1 MRKWK
6 RLFATPQNSNETYY
20 DLFDDWDLIDASI
33 TQQYGIRMRYEPDM
47 SWGEFCT
54 LLSGINGDT
63 PLGQVV
69 DIRSTTDKE
78 RIKNMTSHQKKI
90 RSDWQSKQAKKGI
103 NMDAY
108 MQSMKSLEE
117 VMKSLAS

>member
-1 MRKWK
+1 
-6 RLFATPQNSNETYY
+6 
-20 DLFDDWDLIDASI
+20 
-33 TQQYGIRMRYEPDM
+33 MRYEPDM